1 MTLPPDD
8 TPMDDFETRA
18 AEFVL
23 GTLEP
28 AERRAI
34 EAQRYTDPKLAAA
47 IDYWEARLAPLS
59 DGVAPI
65 APPADLWQ
73 RIEARLPPVVLRE
86 AAAPAE
92 MRRLNRAV
100 VFWRSATIGAVALA
114 AGLAGL
120 LLYAPALRPHPEAP
134 AYAAAITPREGQAGS
149 WLAETQPDGSIL
161 VVALG
166 KADRPTDKDL
176 ELWAVAKGE
185 TKPVSLGVLPVS
197 GRYRV
202 PGDKLGPRDHLQ
214 LLVTLEPKGGSPTG
228 LPTPPILYGGELVPA
243 S

>member
-23 GTLEP
+23 GTLDP

-92 MRRLNRAV
+92 MRRLNRDV

-120 LLYAPALRPHPEAP
+120 LLYAPRPPETGP
-134 AYAAAITPREGQAGS
+134 AYTAAIAPSGGQGAY
-149 WLAETQPDGSIL
+149 WLAATQPDGSI
-161 VVALG
+161 VVTALA
-166 KADRPTDKDL
+166 KPDRPADKDL
-176 ELWAVAKGE
+176 ELWALTEGE
-185 TKPVSLGVLPVS
+185 TKPVSLGVLPES

-202 PGDKLGPRDHLQ
+202 PSNKLGRREHLQ
-214 LLVTLEPKGGSPTG
+214 LLVTLEQKGGSPTG
-228 LPTPPILYGGELVPA
+228 QPTSAPIYGGTLIPA
-243 S
+243 G

>member
-1 MTLPPDD
+1 
-8 TPMDDFETRA
+8 MDDFETRA

-23 GTLEP
+23 GTLDP
-28 AERRAI
+28 AEHRMI

-59 DGVAPI
+59 DSVAPV

-86 AAAPAE
+86 ATVPAE
-92 MRRLNRAV
+92 MRRLNRAI
-100 VFWRSATIGAVALA
+100 VFWRRATIGAVALA
-114 AGLAGL
+114 AVLAGL
-120 LLYAPALRPHPEAP
+120 LLYAPAFRPRSEAP
-134 AYAAAITPREGQAGS
+134 SYAAAITPLQGQGAA

-166 KADRPTDKDL
+166 KADRPSDKDF
-176 ELWAVAKGE
+176 ELWALAEGT
-185 TKPVSLGVLPVS
+185 TKPVSLGVLPES

-202 PGDKLGPRDHLQ
+202 PGDRLGRRDHLQ
-214 LLVTLEPKGGSPTG
+214 LLISVEPKGGSTTG
-228 LPTPPILYGGELVPA
+228 LPTGQILYGGELIPA
-243 S
+243 R